1 MGRTKLVLSTVFGFA
16 LSLAVSVMALADGG
30 GSWHP
35 S

>member
-1 MGRTKLVLSTVFGFA
+1 MGRTKLVLSSLLGIA
-16 LSLAVSVMALADGG
+16 LSLAVSAMALADGG